1 MKLGAPPELQRRPN
15 MHSGDQ
21 RVPATN
27 TKSLNQQHPAYPAPH
42 QSDVIWANKS
52 PYCQLLTQII

>member
-1 MKLGAPPELQRRPN
+1 MKLGAPPELQRRPS

-42 QSDVIWANKS
+42 
-52 PYCQLLTQII
+52 